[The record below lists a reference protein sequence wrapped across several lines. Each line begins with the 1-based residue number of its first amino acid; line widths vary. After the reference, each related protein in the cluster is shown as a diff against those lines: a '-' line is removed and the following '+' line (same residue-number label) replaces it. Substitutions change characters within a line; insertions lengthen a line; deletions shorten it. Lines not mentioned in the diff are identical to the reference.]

1 VFNYFNSKI
10 NTPSVFSKFNLLFN
24 QKIKNKMP
32 LMTERNII
40 LASPFVIMVINY
52 IVAIL
57 FGQWIGK
64 WAFIPIIL
72 IEWSLFIFFI
82 IKFSDQKAIK
92 DWLKK
97 PKGSIAWSILALFMG
112 ILPLPIFLMHYGLL
126 SSWDIWLPWII
137 LALINPWLEEFYWRG
152 LLLDHTNTW
161 SKWVAVLFTSF
172 VFAANHLVFGV
183 NSVLFRGWE
192 VFIST
197 FIMGVIWAIVYQK
210 TNSLR
215 WIIIAHFLVD
225 FFSLSAPS
233 FLELY
238 KPNF

>member
-1 VFNYFNSKI
+1 MTNKKI
-10 NTPSVFSKFNLLFN
+10 V
-24 QKIKNKMP
+24 
-32 LMTERNII
+32 
-40 LASPFVIMVINY
+40 LASPFVIMLLNY
-52 IVAIL
+52 CVAIV
-57 FGQWIGK
+57 FGHWIGK

-72 IEWSLFIFFI
+72 IEWCLFIFFI
-82 IKFSDQKAIK
+82 LKYSNQKTIV
-92 DWLKK
+92 DWLEK
-97 PKGSIAWSILALFMG
+97 PKGGFAWSILALLMG
-112 ILPLPIFLMHYGLL
+112 ILPLPIFLMHYPLL
-126 SSWDIWLPWII
+126 VGWDVWLPWII

-152 LLLDHTNTW
+152 LLLDHTKTW
-161 SKWVAVLFTSF
+161 SKWVAVLFTSL
-172 VFAANHLVFGV
+172 VFAINHLVFGV

-215 WIIIAHFLVD
+215 WVIFAHFLVD
-225 FFSLSAPS
+225 FLSLSAPS